1 MKFKSQYLYHQI
13 CWNSLCLSLSLSTS
27 FQHKHFKTQT
37 GRLNMSNRGL
47 EEFPVEI
54 TEMEK
59 HLEADEKFWECEAL
73 SRVDLGHNRIVTI
86 PITIASVR

>member
-1 MKFKSQYLYHQI
+1 
-13 CWNSLCLSLSLSTS
+13 
-27 FQHKHFKTQT
+27 
-37 GRLNMSNRGL
+37 MSNRGL

-86 PITIASVR
+86 PVAIASVR